1 MRYEEFQLRL
11 MLMLKPFWSRVI
23 SLDMET
29 HVSNEQFLTNERILS
44 ISFARRI
51 SGNLMDTKGIEV
63 KTIFLNGENDE
74 SEKRLLE
81 FFNNELGKIKPLGV
95 LGYGLRQYDIP
106 LLIIKKQ
113 HYALLLWKLIDMTES
128 AAHIDLYH
136 LLKYQRYRK
145 LDEAIDSPEFMG
157 LPLKRT
163 KHLVPKGG
171 KEKGKEIYRLWMED
185 KDKLR
190 LYCEG
195 DVHDVLLIA
204 EKLMVEATNK

>member
-11 MLMLKPFWSRVI
+11 MRMLKPFWSRVI
-23 SLDMET
+23 SLDIET
-29 HVSNEQFLTNERILS
+29 HVLNEQFLTNERILS

-51 SGNLMDTKGIEV
+51 SGNLMDAKGIEV

-81 FFNNELGKIKPLGV
+81 IFNNELGKIKPLGV

-113 HYALLLWKLIDMTES
+113 HYGLLLWKLIDMTES
-128 AAHIDLYH
+128 VVHIDLYH
-136 LLKYQRYRK
+136 LLKYKRYRK

-163 KHLVPKGG
+163 KHIVPKDR
-171 KEKGKEIYRLWMED
+171 KEKGREIYRLWMED
-185 KDKLR
+185 RDKFGM
-190 LYCEG
+190 YCEG
-195 DVHDVLLIA
+195 DVYDVLLIA
-204 EKLMVEATNK
+204 EKLMLEATKG